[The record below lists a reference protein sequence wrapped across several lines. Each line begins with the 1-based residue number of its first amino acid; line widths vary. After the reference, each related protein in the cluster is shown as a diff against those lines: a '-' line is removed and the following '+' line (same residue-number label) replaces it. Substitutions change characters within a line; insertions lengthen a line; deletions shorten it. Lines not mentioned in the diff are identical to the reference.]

1 MIDWIFDPAIWASLI
16 TLTAM
21 EIVLGIDNIVFISV
35 IASRLPAE
43 LSKRARQIG
52 LSLALIF
59 RVILL
64 LGITWLIG
72 LTQPLFSVFEQ
83 EISWRD
89 LILIAG
95 GLFLIFKATREIHH
109 AIEGDDGEVKK
120 TSGADQFMSI
130 IAQIAVIDMVF
141 SVDSIITAVGMA
153 EHVEVMIAAV
163 VISMFIMYIA
173 SGPVAGFIERHPTT
187 KTLALS
193 FLFLIGVALVAD
205 GFEFHIPR
213 GYIYSAMAFSAV
225 VETINVFMQSRRKA
239 KQSAA
244 RK

>member
-1 MIDWIFDPAIWASLI
+1 M
-16 TLTAM
+16 
-21 EIVLGIDNIVFISV
+21 LG
-35 IASRLPAE
+35 
-43 LSKRARQIG
+43 
-52 LSLALIF
+52 
-59 RVILL
+59 
-64 LGITWLIG
+64 
-72 LTQPLFSVFEQ
+72 Q

-109 AIEGDDGEVKK
+109 AIEGGDGDETKK
-120 TSGADQFMSI
+120 SGADQFMSI

-141 SVDSIITAVGMA
+141 SIDSIITAVGMA

-173 SGPVAGFIERHPTT
+173 SGPVAAFIERHPTT

-205 GFEFHIPR
+205 GLEFHIPR
-213 GYIYSAMAFSAV
+213 GYIYSAMAFSAI

-239 KQSAA
+239 QKRPAG
-244 RK
+244 K